1 VRSPVVAPLRARLPA
16 LLPVL
21 AVDVAAVLLFAAVG
35 RSSHDESGATLD
47 GALAGLAGLAGTAW
61 PFLVALALGW
71 ALVVGRGWR
80 AGRVRPAGLAVWAA
94 TVLGGH
100 ALRLLSGQGSAVSF
114 LVVTAVV
121 LGVLL
126 LGWRAGWRALQRAGR
141 SPHGPPG
148 QH

>member
-1 VRSPVVAPLRARLPA
+1 MRSPVVAPLRARLPV

-21 AVDVAAVLLFAAVG
+21 AVDAVAVVLFAAVG
-35 RSSHDESGATLD
+35 RRSHYEASATFA
-47 GALAGLAGLAGTAW
+47 GALGGLAHTAW

-71 ALVVGRGWR
+71 VLVLARGWR
-80 AGRVRPAGLAVWAA
+80 PARVRPAGLAVWAV

-100 ALRLLSGQGSAVSF
+100 ALRLVSGQGSAVSF

-121 LGVLL
+121 LAVLL
-126 LGWRAGWRALQRAGR
+126 LGWRAGWRALRSAGR
-141 SPHGPPG
+141 SPHGPRG

>member
-1 VRSPVVAPLRARLPA
+1 MRSSVVA
-16 LLPVL
+16 PVL

-35 RSSHDESGATLD
+35 RRSHDESAATLA
-47 GALAGLAGLAGTAW
+47 GTLGGLAHTAW

-71 ALVVGRGWR
+71 VLVLARGWR
-80 AGRVRPAGLAVWAA
+80 RPARVRPAGLAVWAV

-100 ALRLLSGQGSAVSF
+100 ALRLVSGQGSAVSF

-121 LGVLL
+121 LGGLL
-126 LGWRAGWRALQRAGR
+126 LGWRAGWRALRSAGR
-141 SPHGPPG
+141 SPHGPRG

>member
-1 VRSPVVAPLRARLPA
+1 MRSPLPA

-21 AVDVAAVLLFAAVG
+21 AADAAAVLVFAAAG
-35 RSSHDESGATLD
+35 RRSHDEASATLG
-47 GALAGLAGLAGTAW
+47 GALGGLAHTAW

-71 ALVVGRGWR
+71 VLVLARGWR
-80 AGRVRPAGLAVWAA
+80 PARVRPAGLVVWGA

-100 ALRLLSGQGSAVSF
+100 ALRLVSGQGSAVSF

-121 LGVLL
+121 LAALL
-126 LGWRAGWRALQRAGR
+126 LGWRAGWRALRSAGR
-141 SPHGPPG
+141 SPHGPRG

>member
-1 VRSPVVAPLRARLPA
+1 MRSPVVAPLRARLPA

-21 AVDVAAVLLFAAVG
+21 AVDVVAVLLFTAVG
-35 RSSHDESGATLD
+35 RRSHDESAATLA
-47 GALAGLAGLAGTAW
+47 GTLGGLAHTAW

-71 ALVVGRGWR
+71 ALVVARGWR
-80 AGRVRPAGLAVWAA
+80 PGRVRPAGLAVWAV

-100 ALRLLSGQGSAVSF
+100 ALRLVSGQGSAVSF

-141 SPHGPPG
+141 SPHGPRG